1 MNVLRRPWTGH
12 GFQNAG
18 RDHPMRGFI
27 RFVARVLA
35 AVAGLALCVVILLAF
50 LPAVMDLEPI
60 KEMLL
65 AAISENVGGR
75 VEVERVEISMIPR
88 PRAMVHGC
96 RLVVEDAFESTVE
109 TLVMY
114 PEVLPLVM
122 GRVRLAKLRLVGP
135 QATVRLR
142 EGSGK
147 GWASAEALSW
157 DKVREEI
164 SSVVGGLAM
173 KAPGLVLEMERGK
186 ITLSAAPGPDLW
198 AWDVGA
204 RLRLWQHEIEA
215 EFTCKST
222 SWERLTLSG
231 RFNGRDGRG
240 KGRVVLT
247 RFQPHGL
254 TEHLFP
260 RARYHLKDSQLDMDL
275 SGWAHGSGMWG
286 GELRASVSS
295 LRVQGAAEEV
305 AFRGPG
311 IRASVVS
318 HETSLRVSL
327 EELNL
332 SQPRLRVTGELLVD
346 RASPHARLRLEGK
359 DLDLAS
365 VRQAAVGMVGE
376 VPIVREI
383 FSFLRSGKVPHIA
396 LETQGASV
404 EELGRTENLLIRGSL
419 QEAEVFVPG
428 ADLQVQEA
436 KGEAVISRGI
446 LEGRGLEG
454 RLGGARGRDG
464 KLRVGLEG
472 AADAPLHLDMAV
484 EADLAEAPRYLRRFL
499 RDEAL
504 RNEIGRVRQVR
515 GRASGRL
522 ILGGRLDSIEAK
534 VEVSSIR
541 ASGSYEPIPLLLEIE
556 GGGVLFEGSTIVV
569 QDLRGH
575 VGSSSFSHTTGRLD
589 LDEGAYLEVTSGQG
603 TLELEEIQ
611 PWLSSLAWSR
621 EALGEVESAQGTLS
635 LSKLEFRGA
644 VSRPEGWQ
652 FAIKGELARAAMDTG
667 ILPGMLLLSRG
678 SFEATPERVSFHDLV
693 LSFSDASFFASGA
706 VDRYLEGDP
715 RLDLVLEGSAGP
727 VTGQWFWGQ
736 AGLPAALKPRAP
748 VSISAARLVWDD
760 QSGSFSGRLGVD
772 RGPEV
777 SGEVFWG
784 PDGVRVEELI
794 IKDGASDASVA
805 LHLLGQALDLNFR
818 GKLASSTLDALLE
831 ANPFSA
837 GLIQGDVS
845 AHVPLDNPGGM
856 RFTGTLQGED
866 LSLPWEMKATIRID
880 RISLS
885 GVGDEMRLELAE
897 VRWGDRVLTMT
908 GKATP
913 SAEGPVVDLSLSSPA
928 LGWEEI
934 RTLVAEEEHSSSLPV
949 RGTLRVKSDSFTRGN
964 FVWRPIDALVSFGV
978 DGAKVEVKEAALC
991 GIRTPGSVQF
1001 SPDGIAV
1008 DFRPIASE
1016 QALDVTL
1023 GCLGREDLLGTGV
1036 YDLKGEIKGKAGS
1049 QGVLPSLRGHMEFQ
1063 AAGGRIIRHALL
1075 AKVLAALN
1083 VTELLRGKLPDLAA
1097 ESIPYD
1103 TMRAKVEIR
1112 DGRMAVKEWV
1122 LDGPSVK
1129 IAGQGSVDLIAR
1141 QMDLQLLVSPFRT
1154 ADNVLGKIPIVRQVT
1169 GGSLLAVPVRVAGDL
1184 EDPTITPLHPS
1195 AVGAGLL
1202 GIMKRTIQLPL
1213 KLLDPFVPRE
1223 KEK

>member
-1 MNVLRRPWTGH
+1 MNVPTRPWTGH

-27 RFVARVLA
+27 RFLARMLA
-35 AVAGLALCVVILLAF
+35 AVAGFALCVVILLAF
-50 LPAVMDLEPI
+50 LPAVMDLEPT
-60 KEMLL
+60 KERLL
-65 AAISENVGGR
+65 AEVSENLGGR

-96 RLVVEDAFESTVE
+96 RLAVEDGFESTVE

-135 QATVRLR
+135 QVTVRLR

-204 RLRLWQHEIEA
+204 RLRLWPREIEV

-222 SWERLTLSG
+222 SWERLTLRG
-231 RFNGRDGRG
+231 RFNGQDGRG
-240 KGRVVLT
+240 RGRVVVT

-260 RARYHLKDSQLDMDL
+260 HARFHLKDSQLNMDL
-275 SGWAHGSGMWG
+275 SGWNHGSGMWG

-305 AFRGPG
+305 AFSAPV

-327 EELNL
+327 EELSL
-332 SQPRLRVTGELLVD
+332 SQPRLRLAGDLLWD
-346 RASPHARLRLEGK
+346 RVSSRVRLRMEGK
-359 DLDLAS
+359 DVDLAS
-365 VRQAAVGMVGE
+365 VRQAALGTVGQ

-404 EELGRTENLLIRGSL
+404 EELGRTENLLIHGSL
-419 QEAEVFVPG
+419 QDAEVFVPG
-428 ADLQVQEA
+428 AELQVQEA

-472 AADAPLHLDMAV
+472 AGAPLHLDLAV
-484 EADLAEAPRYLRRFL
+484 EADLAEAPRYLRKFV

-522 ILGGRLDSIEAK
+522 ILGGTLDSIEAMG
-534 VEVSSIR
+534 EVSSIR
-541 ASGSYEPIPLLLEIE
+541 ASGSYEPVALLLEIE
-556 GGGVLFEGSTIVV
+556 GGGVLFEGATIVV

-575 VGSSSFSHTTGRLD
+575 VGSSSFSHITGRLD
-589 LDEGAYLEVTSGQG
+589 LDGGGYLEVTSGQG

-611 PWLSSLAWSR
+611 PWLSSLARTR
-621 EALGEVESAQGTLS
+621 EALGDVESVQGTLS

-652 FAIKGELARAAMDTG
+652 FAIKGEPARVAMDTG
-667 ILPGMLLLSRG
+667 ILPGMLFLSQG

-693 LSFSDASFFASGA
+693 LSFSDASFFASGT

-736 AGLPAALKPRAP
+736 AGLPTALKPRAP
-748 VSISAARLVWDD
+748 LSISAARLVWDD
-760 QSGSFSGRLGVD
+760 QSGSFSGRIGVD

-777 SGEVFWG
+777 SGGVFWG
-784 PDGVRVEELI
+784 PDGVRIEELI
-794 IKDGASDASVA
+794 IKDGASDASVG

-818 GKLASSTLDALLE
+818 GKLASSTLDGLLE
-831 ANPFSA
+831 ANPFFT

-845 AHVPLDNPGGM
+845 AHVPLDNPGGA
-856 RFTGTLQGED
+856 RLAGTLRGED
-866 LSLPWEMKATIRID
+866 LSLPWEMKAPVRID
-880 RISLS
+880 RISVS
-885 GVGDEMRLELAE
+885 GVEDEMRLEIAE
-897 VRWGDRVLTMT
+897 VRWGDMILTMT

-934 RTLVAEEEHSSSLPV
+934 RTLVAGEEHSSSLPV
-949 RGTLRVKSDSFTRGN
+949 RGIIRVKSDSFTSGN
-964 FVWRPIDALVSFGV
+964 FVWRPIDAQVSFGV
-978 DGAKVEVKEAALC
+978 DGVKVDVKEAALC
-991 GIRTPGSVQF
+991 GIRMPGSVQL
-1001 SPDGIAV
+1001 SPGGIAV
-1008 DFRPIASE
+1008 DFRPIAGE
-1016 QALDVTL
+1016 QALDATL
-1023 GCLGREDLLGTGV
+1023 GCLGREEVFATGL
-1036 YDLKGEIKGKAGS
+1036 YDLEGELAGRGS
-1049 QGVLPSLRGHMEFQ
+1049 PENLLRSLRGKVKFEGTQ
-1063 AAGGRIIRHALL
+1063 GRIVRSSLL
-1075 AKVLAALN
+1075 AKVLSALN
-1083 VTELLRGKLPDLAA
+1083 VTEVLRGKLPDLAA

-1112 DGRMAVKEWV
+1112 DGRIAVNEWV

-1129 IAGQGSVDLIAR
+1129 IVGQGSVDLIAG
-1141 QMDLQLLVSPFRT
+1141 QTDMQFLVSPFRT
-1154 ADNVLGKIPIVRQVT
+1154 ADSVLGKIPVVRQIT

-1195 AVGAGLL
+1195 AVGASLL
-1202 GIMKRTIQLPL
+1202 GTMKRTIQLPL
-1213 KLLDPFVPRE
+1213 KLVDPLVPGGR
-1223 KEK
+1223 KE